1 MSLMRFS
8 TIGAHSFVPYSYN
21 IFKTLCMYSF
31 FFCSSEFFRIF
42 RSCFDKMQAIHL
54 EFAIIKILLFYKM
67 YSQHLFA
74 LAFVAD
80 FPPAALEFHQRTPQN
95 SGTTDKKFSHKIKHK
110 KMLHYLLDCI

>member
-1 MSLMRFS
+1 
-8 TIGAHSFVPYSYN
+8 
-21 IFKTLCMYSF
+21 
-31 FFCSSEFFRIF
+31 
-42 RSCFDKMQAIHL
+42 
-54 EFAIIKILLFYKM
+54 M

>member
-1 MSLMRFS
+1 MLEKEEEIR
-8 TIGAHSFVPYSYN
+8 AHSFVPYTYN

-67 YSQHLFA
+67 YSRSLFV
-74 LAFVAD
+74 LERLREYIKQKD
-80 FPPAALEFHQRTPQN
+80 AAL
-95 SGTTDKKFSHKIKHK
+95 
-110 KMLHYLLDCI
+110 YLVYLKNTLERV